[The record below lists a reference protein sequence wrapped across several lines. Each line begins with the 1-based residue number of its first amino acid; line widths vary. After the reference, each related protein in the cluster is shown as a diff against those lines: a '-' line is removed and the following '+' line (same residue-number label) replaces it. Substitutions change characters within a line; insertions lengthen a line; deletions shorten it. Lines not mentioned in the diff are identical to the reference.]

1 MTFLQVL
8 WTYGVIILEFIV
20 ELYIFLVL
28 FLRKLERRNG
38 FVLRVSLL
46 SIAYAA
52 IGLPVAWFYAA
63 FGNTVWGR
71 ISVYIVL
78 FGIATVFAYLCF
90 DESYVTVLFCCSMAY
105 ASQNLVYKLF
115 LIFWTFG
122 EVFDLYEITT

>member
-90 DESYVTVLFCCSMAY
+90 DES
-105 ASQNLVYKLF
+105 
-115 LIFWTFG
+115 
-122 EVFDLYEITT
+122 